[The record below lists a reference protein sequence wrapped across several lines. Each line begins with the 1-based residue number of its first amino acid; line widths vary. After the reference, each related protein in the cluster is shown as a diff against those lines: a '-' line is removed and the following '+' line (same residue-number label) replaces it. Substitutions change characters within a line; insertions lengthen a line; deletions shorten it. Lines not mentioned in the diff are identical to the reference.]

1 MLICNNYS
9 VTHTLSIIAVIILI
23 LCLGNMSVI
32 KPIFSV
38 FFLGN
43 FDNLQISWIFVGA
56 LLTI

>member
-9 VTHTLSIIAVIILI
+9 VTHTLSIITVIILI

-38 FFLGN
+38 VFLGN